1 MVHSMNLN
9 EALALDLVAPRRTR
23 GRPRKSAGE
32 RDDGNRRQELLRV
45 AARLFRTQGFDA
57 TSTRDIAAA
66 AGMRSGSPFY
76 HFESKE
82 ALLAAVMVEGMERAL
97 QRQAGA
103 MAQAAADAQPP
114 SRSLTARDCLRVLV
128 RNHFDVLVG
137 PESDFIPVMLYEWRS
152 LSPSE
157 RSAVKALK
165 DRYETVWVP
174 VLDALHASGELS
186 GDVRLARLLIFGAL
200 NWTAQWYQPDERAS
214 LDALT
219 DTALQLFLKDK
230 A

>member
-1 MVHSMNLN
+1 MSVNDAL
-9 EALALDLVAPRRTR
+9 EADAAAPRRTR
-23 GRPRKSAGE
+23 GRPRKSADE

-97 QRQAGA
+97 QRQADA
-103 MAQAAADAQPP
+103 MAQAAAGAQQQ
-114 SRSLTARDCLRVLV
+114 SRSLSARDCIRVLV

-137 PESDFIPVMLYEWRS
+137 
-152 LSPSE
+152 
-157 RSAVKALK
+157 
-165 DRYETVWVP
+165 
-174 VLDALHASGELS
+174 
-186 GDVRLARLLIFGAL
+186 
-200 NWTAQWYQPDERAS
+200 
-214 LDALT
+214 
-219 DTALQLFLKDK
+219 
-230 A
+230 